1 MAFSGMILI
10 REVADAPVI
19 MGISKPAD
27 LKIQL
32 RGGDTMNLLYVGID
46 VSSRNNVTY
55 IMKSD
60 GSKHSSFSVHNNL
73 GGAKLLSERIVSA
86 LKTTQLN
93 DVVIGLEATSIYGD
107 SLVYALREDGRLGQ
121 FGRKIHVLN
130 PKQVKKF
137 KEAYSDLPKN
147 DFVDAFVI
155 ADHLRFGR
163 IAREVYM
170 DDYRYKALQTLTR
183 ARFYAVQNLTREK
196 QRFANYL
203 FLKCSGLA
211 QEKILSQNTSA
222 TTIALME
229 QFESVDELVY
239 ADLDELTDLIA
250 KSGRGKFA
258 DPAATAKAV
267 KAAARGS
274 YRLPKTVNDSVNQ
287 AMSVSIYGMRA
298 MESQIRTLDKAIE
311 QQFEIIPNTLTSI
324 PGIGKVYSA
333 GIIAEVGDIHR
344 FQSQASVAKFAGLVW
359 TQNQSGDF
367 EAEHTKLIKSGNRFL
382 RYYLLEAAHS
392 VRRCDSEFRRYYD
405 LKFKEVNKFQHKR
418 ALALTAR
425 KLVRLVFRLLKDNR
439 LYIPAED

>member
-1 MAFSGMILI
+1 MN
-10 REVADAPVI
+10 
-19 MGISKPAD
+19 
-27 LKIQL
+27 QL
-32 RGGDTMNLLYVGID
+32 FVGID
-46 VSSRNNVTY
+46 VSSKNNVAY
-55 IMKSD
+55 LMKPD
-60 GSKHSSFSVHNNL
+60 GSKHSSFSVQNNL

-86 LKTTQLN
+86 LNTMQLS
-93 DVVIGLEATSIYGD
+93 DVAIGLEATSIYGD
-107 SLVYALREDGRLGQ
+107 SLVYALREDGSLGR

-137 KEAYSDLPKN
+137 KDAYSDLPKN

-163 IAREVYM
+163 TNREVYM

-183 ARFYAVQNLTREK
+183 ARFDAVQNLTREK
-196 QRFANYL
+196 QRFGNYL

-211 QEKILSQNTSA
+211 QEKTLSQNTSA

-229 QFESVDELVY
+229 QFETVDELAY
-239 ADLDELTDLIA
+239 ADLETLTAFIA
-250 KSGRGKFA
+250 KSGHGKFS

-267 KAAARGS
+267 QAAARGS
-274 YRLPKTVNDSVNQ
+274 YRLPKTVRDSVNQ
-287 AMSVSIYGMRA
+287 ALSVTVVAIRA
-298 MESQIRTLDKAIE
+298 LESQIKTLDKAIE

-333 GIIAEVGDIHR
+333 GIIAEIADINR
-344 FQSQASVAKFAGLVW
+344 FDSQASVAKFAGLVW
-359 TQNQSGDF
+359 TQHQSGDF
-367 EAEHTKLIKSGNRFL
+367 KAQHTKLIKSGNRYL
-382 RYYLLEAAHS
+382 RYYLLEAANS

-405 LKFKEVNKFQHKR
+405 LKFKEVNQFQHKR

-439 LYIPAED
+439 LYIPSER